1 MPNKLSSPSPSY
13 SSPLSPSPY
22 EGLTGK
28 SKVGSTP
35 SLDGITPTALG
46 NPGGSDLARS
56 TSDKRPGRPRKEPA
70 RSFGIKPMPEWKNT
84 NKSSTPSRS
93 STDEPTPQRSKSEAP
108 APQPKK
114 QEALAPEPAPAPSQL
129 EAPAQ
134 AEQSASPQLQAL
146 TEPSPR
152 ADETI
157 DDYYQRLFGL
167 SFEEAQDRKGDTN
180 LLSPQQKGALTRE
193 RNRLD
198 KHLRSLDSQD
208 SDLPAAETKRLQD
221 LNFVLENTQPFEP
234 GNNDDPNLR
243 WRSIRLQ
250 QSDKMTVPD
259 ATSETNA
266 PTPTIFDP
274 STVADALESPG
285 TSLINNL
292 IKKRVEEPKPPSP
305 PPVQGPII
313 LYSLEADDAGR

>member
-1 MPNKLSSPSPSY
+1 
-13 SSPLSPSPY
+13 
-22 EGLTGK
+22 
-28 SKVGSTP
+28 
-35 SLDGITPTALG
+35 
-46 NPGGSDLARS
+46 
-56 TSDKRPGRPRKEPA
+56 
-70 RSFGIKPMPEWKNT
+70 MPEWKNT

-243 WRSIRLQ
+243 WRLPSLA
-250 QSDKMTVPD
+250 SDKMTVPD

>member
-46 NPGGSDLARS
+46 SPDGSDLAGS
-56 TSDKRPGRPRKEPA
+56 TSDKRPGRPPKKPA
-70 RSFGIKPMPEWKNT
+70 RSSDIKPMPEWKNT
-84 NKSSTPSRS
+84 NKPSSPSRS
-93 STDEPTPQRSKSEAP
+93 SAEEPTPQRSKPEAP

-114 QEALAPEPAPAPSQL
+114 QEALAPEPAPAPSQP

-243 WRSIRLQ
+243 WRVPSLA
-250 QSDKMTVPD
+250 SDKMTVPD

-305 PPVQGPII
+305 SPVQGPII